1 MLKLMEKL
9 SRCGRLEADVTAAE
23 LIKETNDGRITFFH
37 GNIGGLVKKRQFGKS
52 AERRPLKL
60 GFSLAQRPSRI
71 GQSPANL
78 AVPSGPNDFRS
89 GVDGIIGRG
98 EDGNFAYQ
106 FFYTADE
113 YEGAEG
119 RMARFGRMR
128 AHPRSHNG
136 RRLPSNG
143 PSIGPRLLG
152 GVGGGGGLGPSL
164 SLSPSLSRRV
174 CEIAREGVSRLS
186 SAEGPRLA
194 IGWTRGRVEATAPSA
209 AAAIM
214 DFSMAGESLFDS
226 PHLLPPLALLSNPC
240 RPYYR
245 APLSLSPCPAP
256 CPCPMPRQ
264 PPAGTR
270 TASKPGSQFT
280 REIRLALGK

>member
-164 SLSPSLSRRV
+164 SLSLPLAESVRDSPGGGKPPIERRGAEARHWLDSRPCRGDGSFRRGGHNGFQHGR
-174 CEIAREGVSRLS
+174 REFV
-186 SAEGPRLA
+186 RLA
-194 IGWTRGRVEATAPSA
+194 PPPTPARPS
-209 AAAIM
+209 I
-214 DFSMAGESLFDS
+214 
-226 PHLLPPLALLSNPC
+226 
-240 RPYYR
+240 
-245 APLSLSPCPAP
+245 
-256 CPCPMPRQ
+256 
-264 PPAGTR
+264 
-270 TASKPGSQFT
+270 
-280 REIRLALGK
+280 